1 MADVHSSPHWSQS
14 VEAVAADAV
23 STWATVA
30 LVVAHIVIR
39 LEELLLNPQQAQHR
53 TAPTSRRMA
62 IPVDFLLIVPK
73 VAAVVAAALLKL
85 ARLERELAT
94 PDLTVELVETAV
106 KASQTR
112 CVPDHPSFMD
122 LAAAVRAIGQMAT
135 EEPTLATEAE
145 LTQRVEAELTVST
158 KLAVAAALA
167 GVQVQLV
174 LQQVTVVPELLSFV
188 TTSIQHL

>member
-1 MADVHSSPHWSQS
+1 M
-14 VEAVAADAV
+14 AADAV
-23 STWATVA
+23 STLATVA

-39 LEELLLNPQQAQHR
+39 LEDLLLNPQQVQHR

-62 IPVDFLLIVPK
+62 VPVGFLPIVPK
-73 VAAVVAAALLKL
+73 VVAVVAVALLKL

-94 PDLTVELVETAV
+94 PDLTVVSVETAV

-112 CVPDHPSFMD
+112 CVQDHPSFMD

-135 EEPTLATEAE
+135 EELTLATEAE
-145 LTQRVEAELTVST
+145 QTQPVEAELTVST

-174 LQQVTVVPELLSFV
+174 LLQVTVVPELLWFV
-188 TTSIQHL
+188 TTSTQRL